1 MSIWAFNDRTAGG
14 GLTLPPGGASGWML
28 GAISSPKTGW
38 ALEQAAQGGGEV
50 TIPGSHRVDMALRHM
65 ARGHG
70 EDALTVGLE
79 DLSGLFQP

>member
-38 ALEQAAQGGGEV
+38 ALEQAA
-50 TIPGSHRVDMALRHM
+50 
-65 ARGHG
+65 
-70 EDALTVGLE
+70 
-79 DLSGLFQP
+79 

>member
-38 ALEQAAQGGGEV
+38 ALEQAAQGWGGEG
-50 TIPGSHRVDMALRHM
+50 GSPS
-65 ARGHG
+65 
-70 EDALTVGLE
+70 LE
-79 DLSGLFQP
+79 VFKKTMEMWH